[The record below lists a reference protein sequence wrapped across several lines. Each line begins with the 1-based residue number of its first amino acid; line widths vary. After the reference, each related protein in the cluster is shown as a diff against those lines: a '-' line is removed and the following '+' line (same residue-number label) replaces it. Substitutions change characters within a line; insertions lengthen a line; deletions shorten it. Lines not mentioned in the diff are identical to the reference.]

1 MNFPEN
7 AFSRLEQCHYP
18 QDRKSSHLSLIDV
31 DPLPIDDASIL
42 TAHANMPHQIPS
54 LKEFDQSPVVS
65 LPSQKMVVDDG
76 SLQRSRRSTTS
87 TLQTQDPVPEGSG
100 TDTMLQN
107 RQTTSRPTGN
117 ASPAVHTYDP
127 SYTNSRTWVSP
138 HIREKDEWKRVNN
151 GIHSMNLNHT
161 DHSPLVPKT
170 FDEFLQ
176 HKADYLSDRKK
187 AMQAKYT
194 TTVSG
199 DRSIGQAFG
208 GISFND
214 GRGAVLAYDT
224 IWCPW
229 DEPTAKHPRPP
240 WPHREEM
247 REEGDERHTS
257 QFGRF
262 LALPRNPGNDTVT
275 YKQRSPVK
283 QHYMDRVWDV
293 PDPEEMCE
301 SFEEKEM
308 EALVGEGLLGELDL

>member
-1 MNFPEN
+1 MIE
-7 AFSRLEQCHYP
+7 
-18 QDRKSSHLSLIDV
+18 IDA
-31 DPLPIDDASIL
+31 LPIDGLNSL
-42 TAHANMPHQIPS
+42 TAHAIMPHQIPS
-54 LKEFDQSPVVS
+54 LKELDQSPVVS

-76 SLQRSRRSTTS
+76 CLQRSRRSTTS
-87 TLQTQDPVPEGSG
+87 TLQTQDPIPEGFG
-100 TDTMLQN
+100 IDGMPPN
-107 RQTTSRPTGN
+107 RNATARPPGN
-117 ASPAVHTYDP
+117 ASPTVHTYDP

-138 HIREKDEWKRVNN
+138 HIREKDEWKRVNS

-161 DHSPLVPKT
+161 DHSPFIPKS

-199 DRSIGQAFG
+199 DRLIEQAFG

-214 GRGAVLAYDT
+214 GRGAILAFET

-229 DEPTAKHPRPP
+229 DEPTANHPRAP

-262 LALPRNPGNDTVT
+262 LALPRNPGNETVT

-283 QHYMDRVWDV
+283 QHYIDRVWDV
-293 PDPEEMCE
+293 PDPEEMGE
-301 SFEEKEM
+301 WFEEAEM
-308 EALVGEGLLGELDL
+308 ETLVGEGLLGELDR